1 MLEAKLYDFISKLD
15 VYVCA
20 HPIHIY
26 IHTYACTHTL
36 FRLYDIAVSAR
47 DQVNSIAG
55 TGSQSRKLHS
65 IWAMNSS
72 NKYSAKL

>member
-1 MLEAKLYDFISKLD
+1 MCMCVHTQF
-15 VYVCA
+15 
-20 HPIHIY
+20 IY

-36 FRLYDIAVSAR
+36 FRLYNIAVSAR

-55 TGSQSRKLHS
+55 TGSQSRKLRF

-72 NKYSAKL
+72 KKYSSKL